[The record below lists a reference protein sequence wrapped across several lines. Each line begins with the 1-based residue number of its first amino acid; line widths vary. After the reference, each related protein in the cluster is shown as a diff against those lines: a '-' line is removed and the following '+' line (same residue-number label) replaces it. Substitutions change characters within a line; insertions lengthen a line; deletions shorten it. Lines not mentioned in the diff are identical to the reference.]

1 MKSYNLNISQNRAVR
16 TDSDCHGW
24 CYGLPPGISSAQWPL
39 DPANGYP
46 LQHGFTLLLPEE
58 YRCHGP
64 DFVAFSF
71 FASSI
76 DHNDGGPTVKAPG
89 IRPAM
94 GGAEAPDNPELKLF
108 WEAEQRA
115 HPHLS
120 RMEDSLGIAYAVI
133 MLIRAEFDGP
143 FCAPPILVANRY
155 RDALKPPAWLTIGG
169 AASYWQFGSSCRWV
183 RDIFGEKPANDPI
196 ENRAIHWTPRA
207 CDPNAGRIPYDEFLH
222 DPTDYVHPV
231 CTITE
236 ENGKTVFHD
245 PEWIRGHEPNHIGG
259 TMRPSQWVTRVS
271 LYYIEFEEYFGGFNF
286 GGGNAQ
292 LDFRDMIFDWSCG

>member
-169 AASYWQFGSSCRWV
+169 VRVIGSSVLLAGGCGTSSARNPRTIQLKIARSIGRRGPVIRMPAAFLTMNFYTTRPITFIQCV
-183 RDIFGEKPANDPI
+183 RSLRRTARPYSMI
-196 ENRAIHWTPRA
+196 
-207 CDPNAGRIPYDEFLH
+207 PNGYVGMSRIISAAR
-222 DPTDYVHPV
+222 
-231 CTITE
+231 CA
-236 ENGKTVFHD
+236 
-245 PEWIRGHEPNHIGG
+245 
-259 TMRPSQWVTRVS
+259 RPS
-271 LYYIEFEEYFGGFNF
+271 G
-286 GGGNAQ
+286 
-292 LDFRDMIFDWSCG
+292 